1 MKNDPKKIAKK
12 MGIAIRN
19 ERKRQGLDAKDLAE
33 LAGFGS
39 LRVSDIERGKFI
51 RIMTAIRIAE
61 ALGLELDPSLTD
73 YE

>member
-19 ERKRQGLDAKDLAE
+19 ERRRQGLTGNE
-33 LAGFGS
+33 LAKLAGVGRM
-39 LRVSDIERGKFI
+39 RVSEIERGNFI
-51 RIMTAIRIAE
+51 RIMTVIRIAE